1 MEEENIKLV
10 REYSLDTDILRNG
23 CIAYQKKYV
32 YPGAFLKAV
41 GFLVLAAN
49 FVYGIV
55 NGPTNTESS
64 IIAYLLIMLC
74 LGIACIVLFNPL
86 KQRRSIID
94 GFLEMESKP
103 VYRLTVTDKN
113 IGISTVSEVVP
124 DDAEDDEVEAP
135 EDCVFPID
143 NITVMEKDKFFLLMY
158 AKMIYYIVPKENF
171 SEDELEIV
179 RNIAKN

>member
-64 IIAYLLIMLC
+64 IIAYLLIVLC
-74 LGIACIVLFNPL
+74 LGIAFIVLFNPL

-124 DDAEDDEVEAP
+124 DDDEEAS

-158 AKMIYYIVPKENF
+158 EKMIYYIVPKADF